1 MKGIKE
7 LKSFQTKL
15 NIKSISCSRT
25 QQKSQK
31 SRSLTMLPGQGKAPE
46 RHRKG
51 TGGSLYRLDELIVL
65 IHRPG
70 SLARLGKLTPEFSY
84 LLTDTA

>member
-15 NIKSISCSRT
+15 NIKRISCSRT

-31 SRSLTMLPGQGKAPE
+31 GRPLTMLPG
-46 RHRKG
+46 HRKG
-51 TGGSLYRLDELIVL
+51 TGGSLYRLDEPIVL

-70 SLARLGKLTPEFSY
+70 SFARLGKLTPEFSY

>member
-15 NIKSISCSRT
+15 NIKRISCSRT

-31 SRSLTMLPGQGKAPE
+31 GRFLTMLPGHRKGTE

-70 SLARLGKLTPEFSY
+70 SLARLGKLTPEFPD
-84 LLTDTA
+84 LLTDAA